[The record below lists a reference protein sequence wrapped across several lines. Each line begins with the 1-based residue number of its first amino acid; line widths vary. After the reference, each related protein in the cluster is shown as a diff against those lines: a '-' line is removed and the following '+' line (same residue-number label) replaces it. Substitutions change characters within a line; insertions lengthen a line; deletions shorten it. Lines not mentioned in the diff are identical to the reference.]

1 MMIAKYLSEMWAAV
15 VPAMGNHLW
24 QSTLFAV
31 VAGLL
36 TLMLRKNHARARY
49 ALWLAAS
56 LKFLIPF
63 SLLVGIGGRFGWLR
77 ASDGIETGF
86 TFVADEF
93 SQPFSKV
100 TVVTHPARAAVT
112 QGPTHFLPVI
122 IAAVWLC
129 GFLSVV
135 FVWCVRW
142 RRMSVAMRNSVPLL
156 DGREVMALRRIES
169 VGGVRKRIEMFLSS
183 ASLEPGI
190 FGIARPVLVWPEGI
204 SARLDDAH
212 VEAILAHEVGH
223 VRRRD
228 NLFAAIHMLV
238 EAIFW
243 FHPLV
248 WFLGTRLVE
257 EREVACD
264 EEVLELG
271 SERQIY
277 AESILKVCEF
287 CVGSPLAC
295 VSGVTGADLKKRIVR
310 IMSAGAT
317 HKLNSGKKLLLGAA
331 AMTAIAVPV
340 AFGVAYATPRASSN
354 LGLRGRQSQN
364 AGANVPEYK
373 YEVASIKPNKSG
385 GNSHSSRTADD
396 EYTTANAT
404 LMRLIRQ
411 AYGLSV
417 LYKGDDGRVVGAPGW
432 ADSDSYDID
441 AKMDSSVADELK
453 KLKPL
458 DRNLARQRMLQVL
471 LADRFKLVVH
481 TETKEF
487 PVYVL
492 TLAKNGPKI
501 REAKAGDTYENGYKL
516 PNGKPSGAGFNSDEE
531 GKVSAQGV
539 TTENFA
545 QWLSRQ
551 VGRTVIDRTGLTGRY
566 DFALSWTK
574 DDDDSAGAGGPTI
587 LDAIQQQLGLKL
599 ESGTGPLEIIV
610 IDHAEK
616 PSVN

>member
-1 MMIAKYLSEMWAAV
+1 MNIAKYLSGMWTTIAPAV
-15 VPAMGNHLW
+15 GNHLW

-31 VAGLL
+31 AAGLL
-36 TLMLRKNHARARY
+36 TLMLRKNQARARY
-49 ALWLAAS
+49 WLWLAAS

-63 SLLVGIGGRFGWLR
+63 ALLVRIGGKLGWLR

-86 TFVADEF
+86 TFAADQF
-93 SQPFSKV
+93 SQPFTQVK
-100 TVVTHPARAAVT
+100 TPVVSHVVRAAVT
-112 QGPTHFLPVI
+112 QSPTNFLPGI
-122 IAAVWLC
+122 IASIWIC
-129 GFLSVV
+129 GFIAVI

-142 RRMSVAMRNSVPLL
+142 RRMSVAMRNAVPLL
-156 DGREVMALRRIES
+156 DGREVEVLRRIENA
-169 VGGVRKRIEMFLSS
+169 GGVRKRIEMFLSR

-190 FGIARPVLVWPEGI
+190 FGIARPVLVWPDGI

-248 WFLGTRLVE
+248 WFVGTRLVE

-264 EEVLELG
+264 EEVLESG
-271 SERQIY
+271 SEPQVY

-310 IMSAGAT
+310 IMTPVTSRT
-317 HKLNSGKKLLLGAA
+317 LDFRKKLLLGATALA
-331 AMTAIAVPV
+331 AIVIPV
-340 AFGVAYATPRASSN
+340 AFGVAYAAPRIA
-354 LGLRGRQSQN
+354 LRGRQSQN
-364 AGANVPEYK
+364 AGANVPAYK
-373 YEVASIKPNKSG
+373 YEVAAIKPNKSG
-385 GNSHSSRTADD
+385 SNSHSSHTADD
-396 EYTTANAT
+396 EYTTSNAT

-417 LYKGDDGRVVGAPGW
+417 RDGGDEGRVVGAPNW
-432 ADSDSYDID
+432 AESESYDID
-441 AKMDSSVADELK
+441 AKMESSVADELK
-453 KLKPL
+453 KLKPV
-458 DRNLARQRMLQVL
+458 DRNLARQRMLQAL

-501 REAKAGDTYENGYKL
+501 HEAKPGDTYQDGYKL
-516 PNGKPSGAGFNSDEE
+516 PNGKPSGAGFNSDDE

-551 VGRTVIDRTGLTGRY
+551 VGRTVIDKTGLMGRY

-574 DDDDSAGAGGPTI
+574 DDDDSTTI

-599 ESGTGPLEIIV
+599 ESGKGPLEVIV
-610 IDHAEK
+610 IEHAEK

>member
-1 MMIAKYLSEMWAAV
+1 MIAKYLSEIWAAV
-15 VPAMGNHLW
+15 APAVGNHLW
-24 QSTLFAV
+24 QSTLFAAV
-31 VAGLL
+31 SGLL
-36 TLMLRKNHARARY
+36 TMTLRKNQARVRY

-63 SLLVGIGGRFGWLR
+63 SLLVGIGGQVGLLR
-77 ASDGIETGF
+77 SSDGIETGF
-86 TFVADEF
+86 TFVADQF
-93 SQPFSKV
+93 SQPFSQV
-100 TVVTHPARAAVT
+100 TTPVVSHVARAAVT
-112 QGPTHFLPVI
+112 QSPAHLLPGI

-129 GFLSVV
+129 GFLLVV

-142 RRMSVAMRNSVPLL
+142 RRMSAAVREASPLRE
-156 DGREVMALRRIES
+156 GREVKALRRLERA
-169 VGGVRKRIEMFLSS
+169 GGIRRRIEVFVSR

-204 SARLDDAH
+204 SARLDDAQ

-264 EEVLELG
+264 EEVLEFG
-271 SERQIY
+271 SERQVY
-277 AESILKVCEF
+277 AESILKICEF

-310 IMSAGAT
+310 IMTPVASR
-317 HKLNSGKKLLLGAA
+317 KLDFGKKLLLGAA
-331 AMTAIAVPV
+331 GLLAIALPV
-340 AFGVAYATPRASSN
+340 AFGVAYAAPRPA
-354 LGLRGRQSQN
+354 LRGRRSQN

-373 YEVASIKPNKSG
+373 YEVATIKPNKSG

-396 EYTTANAT
+396 EYTTANAS

-411 AYGLSV
+411 AYGLNV
-417 LYKGDDGRVVGAPGW
+417 RDRGDDGRVAGAPNW
-432 ADSDSYDID
+432 AESESYDID

-453 KLKPL
+453 KLKPV
-458 DRNLARQRMLQVL
+458 DRNLARQRMLQAL
-471 LADRFKLVVH
+471 LADRFKLVAH

-492 TLAKNGPKI
+492 TLAKNGPKLH
-501 REAKAGDTYENGYKL
+501 EAKAGDTYENGYKL

-545 QWLSRQ
+545 RWLSQ
-551 VGRTVIDRTGLTGRY
+551 KVGRTVIDKTGLTGRY
-566 DFALSWTK
+566 DFALRWTT
-574 DDDDSAGAGGPTI
+574 DEDDDSAGAGGSAI
-587 LDAIQQQLGLKL
+587 LDAIQQQIGLKL
-599 ESGTGPLEIIV
+599 ESGKGPVEVVV

-616 PSVN
+616 PSMN

>member
-1 MMIAKYLSEMWAAV
+1 MMIAKYLSAMWAAIA
-15 VPAMGNHLW
+15 PAIGNHLW
-24 QSTLFAV
+24 QSTLFAL
-31 VAGLL
+31 VAGIL
-36 TLMLRKNHARARY
+36 TLMLRKNQARARY
-49 ALWLAAS
+49 WLWLAAS
-56 LKFLIPF
+56 LKFLVPF
-63 SLLVGIGGRFGWLR
+63 ALLVGIGGKLGWLR

-86 TFVADEF
+86 TFAADQF
-93 SQPFSKV
+93 SQPFSQVATTV
-100 TVVTHPARAAVT
+100 TSHVARAAVT
-112 QGPTHFLPVI
+112 QNPTHFLPGI

-129 GFLSVV
+129 GFVTV
-135 FVWCVRW
+135 IFIWCVRW
-142 RRMSVAMRNSVPLL
+142 RRMSVAMRKSVPLL
-156 DGREVMALRRIES
+156 DGREVKVLRRIENA
-169 VGGVRKRIEMFLSS
+169 GGVRKRIEMFLST

-204 SARLDDAH
+204 SARLDDVH

-228 NLFAAIHMLV
+228 NLFAAVHMFV

-248 WFLGTRLVE
+248 WYLGTRLVE
-257 EREVACD
+257 ERELACD
-264 EEVLELG
+264 EEVLETG
-271 SERQIY
+271 SERQVY
-277 AESILKVCEF
+277 AESILKICEF

-310 IMSAGAT
+310 IMTPVTS
-317 HKLNSGKKLLLGAA
+317 HKLDFRKKLLLGGTALA
-331 AMTAIAVPV
+331 AIAIPV
-340 AFGVAYATPRASSN
+340 AFGVVYAAPRIA
-354 LGLRGRQSQN
+354 LRGRQSQN
-364 AGANVPEYK
+364 AGASVPEYK
-373 YEVASIKPNKSG
+373 YEVASIKPNKAG
-385 GNSHSSRTADD
+385 GNSHTSRTADD
-396 EYTTANAT
+396 EYTTSNAT

-417 LYKGDDGRVVGAPGW
+417 RDKSDDGRVVGVPNW
-432 ADSDSYDID
+432 AESESYDID
-441 AKMDSSVADELK
+441 AKMESSVADELK

-458 DRNLARQRMLQVL
+458 DRNLARQRMLQSL

-539 TTENFA
+539 TAENFA

-551 VGRTVIDRTGLTGRY
+551 VGRTVIDKTGLTGRY
-566 DFALSWTK
+566 DFALSWSV
-574 DDDDSAGAGGPTI
+574 DEDESSASAGRPAI

-599 ESGTGPLEIIV
+599 ESGKGPLEV
-610 IDHAEK
+610 VVVDHAEK
-616 PSVN
+616 PSMN